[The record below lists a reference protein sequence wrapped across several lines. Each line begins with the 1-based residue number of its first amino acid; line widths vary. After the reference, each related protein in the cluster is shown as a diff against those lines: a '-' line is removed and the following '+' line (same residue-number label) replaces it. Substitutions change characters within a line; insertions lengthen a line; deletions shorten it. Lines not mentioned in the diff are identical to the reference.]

1 MDAVLILI
9 SWLIL
14 LVPGFDDSVPVTSD
28 KVFKIETSP
37 DMIQSITTRS
47 DESLDFL
54 GFDVKLNQN
63 STGILEI
70 KIPKNLSTPASFTNS
85 WHYDANPI
93 ILADGAEIG
102 YDIIPDPCYSH
113 YKIPVDEKTNL
124 EILYTVILTGSW
136 QLYSPIQF
144 DENHQCYNKVFYEKF
159 PKSALNQFQTAIIQW
174 NSRCYSTHDVATVTV
189 IDQDMNVDPNVP
201 DQFQITVWSDWI
213 EEETGESKILPVN
226 VIETGNSTG
235 VFESLVFLGSAYDE
249 TSGHRIPVGIE
260 NTIFA
265 KYVDYT
271 VSSSNELKIIETTSA
286 KILSIGGSWERWEE
300 FSSLYDIPLVYD
312 PCLKKQMDLVGTGD
326 EFAQLDIFYPA
337 PLKQI
342 ESGLFVDE
350 IICKDGL
357 TMLLSPKDSRPVCV
371 TEDTFN
377 KLIQRHWG
385 ILVSR
390 G

>member
-1 MDAVLILI
+1 M
-9 SWLIL
+9 
-14 LVPGFDDSVPVTSD
+14 VPGFDDSVPVTSD

-54 GFDVKLNQN
+54 GFDIKLKQD
-63 STGILEI
+63 STGILDI
-70 KIPKNLSTPASFTNS
+70 KIPKNLPTPASFTTS
-85 WHYDANPI
+85 WHHGENPI
-93 ILADGAEIG
+93 MLTDGTEIG
-102 YDIIPDPCYSH
+102 YDIIPNPCYSH
-113 YKIPVDEKTNL
+113 YKIHVEGETNL
-124 EILYTVILTGSW
+124 EILYPVILAGSW
-136 QLYSPIQF
+136 QLYSPVQF
-144 DENHQCYNKVFYEKF
+144 DENHQCYNNVFYEKF
-159 PKSALNQFQTAIIQW
+159 PDSALNQFQTGIIQW
-174 NSRCYSTHDVATVTV
+174 DSRCYSTHDVATVTV
-189 IDQDMNVDPNVP
+189 IDQDMNANSNVP
-201 DQFQITVWSDWI
+201 DQFQITVWSDWM
-213 EEETGESKILPVN
+213 EEETGENKILPVN

-271 VSSSNELKIIETTSA
+271 VSSSNELNIMETTSA
-286 KILSIGGSWERWEE
+286 KILSLGGSWERWEKL
-300 FSSLYDIPLVYD
+300 SSLYDIPLVYD

-326 EFAQLDIFYPA
+326 DFAHLDIFYPA

-342 ESGLFVDE
+342 ESGLYVDE
-350 IICKDGL
+350 IRCKEGL

-371 TEDTFN
+371 TGDTFD
-377 KLIQRHWG
+377 KLIQMHWKV
-385 ILVSR
+385 LVSR